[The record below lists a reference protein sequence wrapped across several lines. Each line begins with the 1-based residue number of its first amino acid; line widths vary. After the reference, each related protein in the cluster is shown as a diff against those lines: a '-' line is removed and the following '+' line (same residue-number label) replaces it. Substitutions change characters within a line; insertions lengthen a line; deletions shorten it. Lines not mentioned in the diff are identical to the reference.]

1 MMETRRPKLRW
12 PGFNE
17 LWERNRLGKIS
28 KLFSGGTPSSSQSN
42 LYGGEIPFIR
52 SGEINSTTT
61 ELFLTEKGL
70 MESSAKMV
78 NKGDLL
84 YAIYG
89 ATSGEVAISKIRGAI
104 NQAILCIRPDI
115 EKEFLK
121 NWLLVNKEKIL
132 NKFLQGGQGNLS
144 GEIVKSLEVCYP
156 SLPEQQKIASF
167 LSSVDERIELLER
180 KKEKLEA
187 YKKGVMQQIFT
198 QQIRFKQDD
207 GSEFPDWEE
216 KRLGEVVKVQG
227 GFAFKSE
234 KFKQTGIPVIRISNI
249 SNNNNFIET
258 ENLVFYDTIKNDVN
272 FTINKGDLL
281 IAMSGATTGKSSIY
295 NLNDKAYLNQRV
307 GLFKRKSKSL
317 CYAFLIQFV
326 FSTMFKNQLKS
337 LLVAGAQPNISSS
350 DIESIKI
357 SLPEFEEQ
365 EKIAAFLNTID
376 ENLETLD
383 SQIQGL
389 RTWKKG
395 LLQQMFV

>member
-1 MMETRRPKLRW
+1 MQQ
-12 PGFNE
+12 
-17 LWERNRLGKIS
+17 
-28 KLFSGGTPSSSQSN
+28 LFS
-42 LYGGEIPFIR
+42 
-52 SGEINSTTT
+52 
-61 ELFLTEKGL
+61 
-70 MESSAKMV
+70 
-78 NKGDLL
+78 
-84 YAIYG
+84 
-89 ATSGEVAISKIRGAI
+89 
-104 NQAILCIRPDI
+104 
-115 EKEFLK
+115 
-121 NWLLVNKEKIL
+121 
-132 NKFLQGGQGNLS
+132 
-144 GEIVKSLEVCYP
+144 
-156 SLPEQQKIASF
+156 
-167 LSSVDERIELLER
+167 
-180 KKEKLEA
+180 
-187 YKKGVMQQIFT
+187 

-207 GSEFPDWEE
+207 GSKFPDWEE

-376 ENLETLD
+376 QNLETLD
-383 SQIQGL
+383 SQIQSL